1 MGLAIVVLYLHV
13 ELSDSALV
21 ATRTASMIKIFVNL
35 TFIEYNIFEVTQTKF
50 VQIREIE
57 ELGAEETNQCGQSV
71 IVVGG
76 CSKDQVIEV
85 EASSYLETPI
95 FTQHIEEGSLVGLD
109 PSEKYKI
116 AREHLHSNIILFLPV
131 IFHPIYLCQI

>member
-1 MGLAIVVLYLHV
+1 M
-13 ELSDSALV
+13 
-21 ATRTASMIKIFVNL
+21 
-35 TFIEYNIFEVTQTKF
+35 
-50 VQIREIE
+50 
-57 ELGAEETNQCGQSV
+57 EETNQCGQSV

-85 EASSYLETPI
+85 EALSYLETQI

-116 AREHLHSNIILFLPV
+116 ARENFNSSLTLFLLA
-131 IFHPIYLCQI
+131 I

>member
-1 MGLAIVVLYLHV
+1 
-13 ELSDSALV
+13 
-21 ATRTASMIKIFVNL
+21 MIKIFVNL

-76 CSKDQVIEV
+76 CLKDQVIEA
-85 EASSYLETPI
+85 EALSYLETQI
-95 FTQHIEEGSLVGLD
+95 FTQHIEEGSSVGLD

-116 AREHLHSNIILFLPV
+116 AREHFNSNIILFRFDPM
-131 IFHPIYLCQI
+131 